1 MLECFNNI
9 LRTLKTVMKIKEIL
23 EKINPLKKDDYKN
36 HIYGLI
42 LAGGG
47 GTRLWPRSR
56 QKTPKQF
63 LKLFDNET
71 LTQVAVRRFSEI
83 LPWEKIY
90 IITVSN
96 EYRAEV
102 LKECP
107 RLHRENVIVEPE
119 RRETG
124 PAHGLGALVIQ
135 SKDPNAVII
144 TEAADRIVK
153 PISRYLDTLT
163 AAAKKAYDSKVLIT
177 IGVEPRYPHT
187 GMGHIRKGKKISVKG
202 DIDFYVL
209 DKFVEKPPIE
219 LAKKYTASGE
229 YLWNT
234 GVFVWRADVIL
245 SAIKVHAPR
254 IWENLEKIRPQIGTI
269 KQGEIIE
276 KEYKEM
282 PTISIDYAVAEK
294 ADNFVVVAGDFF
306 WTDIGDWREVWANSK
321 KDNKSNVVISGD
333 EPGGEV
339 LNVDTSD
346 ALIHTDGR
354 MVAVVGLDNIIIVD
368 TKDALLVCSKS
379 HAQAVKNIV
388 ERLKE
393 EKRADLL

>member
-1 MLECFNNI
+1 
-9 LRTLKTVMKIKEIL
+9 MKIKDIL
-23 EKINPLKKDDYKN
+23 SKLNPLKKDDYKK
-36 HIYGLI
+36 HLYGLI

-83 LPWEKIY
+83 LPWENLFV
-90 IITVSN
+90 ITVSN

-102 LKECP
+102 LRECP
-107 RLHRENVIVEPE
+107 RLHKENVIVEPQ

-135 SKDPNAVII
+135 HKDPNAVII
-144 TEAADRIVK
+144 TEAADRLVK

-163 AAAKKAYDSKVLIT
+163 AAAKKAYEDGVLIT

-187 GMGHIRKGKKISVKG
+187 GMGHIKKGKKIPEKG
-202 DIDFYVL
+202 DIGFYNL
-209 DKFVEKPPIE
+209 EKFVEKPPLD
-219 LAKKYTASGE
+219 LAKKYTASGD

-234 GVFVWRADVIL
+234 GVFVWRADSIL
-245 SAIKVHAPR
+245 KSIKIHAPR
-254 IWENLEKIRPQIGTI
+254 IWENLEKIKPELGTG
-269 KQGEIIE
+269 KQAEIIE

-282 PTISIDYAVAEK
+282 PAISIDYAVAEK

-321 KDNKSNVVISGD
+321 KDNQSNVIISGD

-339 LNVDTSD
+339 INVDTTDSI
-346 ALIHTDGR
+346 IHTDGR
-354 MVAVVGLDNIIIVD
+354 MVAVVGLDNIVVVD
-368 TKDALLVCSKS
+368 TKDALLICSKS
-379 HAQAVKNIV
+379 HAQSVKKVV
-388 ERLKE
+388 EKLKE
-393 EKRADLL
+393 DKRVELL